1 MVAKWI
7 AISILAGLLA
17 AMTPVLIVWL
27 WTISKVFV
35 STVLLFA
42 LIVGFLALV
51 LRVLDKEIEVKRLK
65 EQLEEKEIDEE

>member
-1 MVAKWI
+1 MVAKCI